1 MNWRMRND
9 RGSVSTEMAAV
20 MVAFL
25 GGFLLLVVFAGRV
38 AQAENDV
45 RSAAHVAAR
54 AASLTGNPE
63 RAETEARRAA
73 EANLATSGMSCRDG
87 LDITVDL
94 DQFRPGGWVG
104 VTIDCH
110 ASFSDVASL
119 AVPGE
124 RSFSATSVEVID
136 SYRAGNR

>member
-1 MNWRMRND
+1 
-9 RGSVSTEMAAV
+9 EMAAV

-45 RSAAHVAAR
+45 RSAAHAAAR
-54 AASLTGNPE
+54 AASLSGNPA
-63 RAETEARRAA
+63 RAETAARQAA
-73 EANLATSGMSCRDG
+73 EANLTTSGMSCRRG

-94 DQFRPGGWVG
+94 DQYRPGGWVG
-104 VTIDCH
+104 VTIRCR
-110 ASFSDVASL
+110 ASFSDVATL

-124 RSFSATSVEVID
+124 RAFTATSVEVID
-136 SYRAGNR
+136 TYRADNR

>member
-1 MNWRMRND
+1 MTTRMRDD

-45 RSAAHVAAR
+45 RSAAHAAAR
-54 AASLTGNPE
+54 AASLSGNPA
-63 RAETEARRAA
+63 RAETAARQAA
-73 EANLATSGMSCRDG
+73 EANLTTSGMSCRRG

-94 DQFRPGGWVG
+94 DQYRPGGWVG
-104 VTIDCH
+104 VTIRCR
-110 ASFSDVASL
+110 ASFSDVATL

-124 RSFSATSVEVID
+124 RAFTATSVEVID
-136 SYRAGNR
+136 TYRADNR